1 MAREGAWPEEGLVLR
16 FTQSKVPFR
25 GRLNVGGERY
35 KDLGGRRREE
45 GGGGRGG
52 SGGEALRSHSA
63 CSAVVGMR
71 SRQGK

>member
-35 KDLGGRRREE
+35 KDLGGRRKQQVILPIN
-45 GGGGRGG
+45 
-52 SGGEALRSHSA
+52 A
-63 CSAVVGMR
+63 
-71 SRQGK
+71 